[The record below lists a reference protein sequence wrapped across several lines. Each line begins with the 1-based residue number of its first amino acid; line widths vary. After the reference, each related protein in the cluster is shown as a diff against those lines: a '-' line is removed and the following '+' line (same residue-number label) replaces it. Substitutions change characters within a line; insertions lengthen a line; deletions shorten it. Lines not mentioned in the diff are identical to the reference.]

1 MNIIG
6 DIIIITFILFI
17 MYLIQCFRNNQRIK
31 FLTQYKNK
39 YIEFALLDDNIE
51 EDSSKKGSIR
61 RFLNLNKSKLNNISS
76 LYNKKIEV
84 YLDIHK
90 IENAERGVNIVQNF
104 NDKITYIEGCI
115 QDEKYNFLFLENIKR
130 AFKTYTNIISLI
142 YLGLTGSTLMLI
154 MNTIGFIGSL
164 FSITSP
170 FIEWKVV
177 LKEILK
183 LI

>member
-6 DIIIITFILFI
+6 DIIIITLIFSI
-17 MYLIQCFRNNQRIK
+17 MYLIQFFRNKQRIE
-31 FLTQYKNK
+31 FLTQYKKK
-39 YIEFALLDDNIE
+39 YIEFALLDEKIE
-51 EDSSKKGSIR
+51 DDFIKKRNIR
-61 RFLNLNKSKLNNISS
+61 RFLNLKKSKLDKITS
-76 LYNKKIEV
+76 LYNEKIEV

-90 IENAERGVNIVQNF
+90 IENVDRGVSLFHKF

-115 QDEKYNFLFLENIKR
+115 QDEKYSFLFLENIKR
-130 AFKTYTNIISLI
+130 AFKTYTSIISLI
-142 YLGLTGSTLMLI
+142 YLGLTGTTLMI
-154 MNTIGFIGSL
+154 IINAVGFVGSL

-170 FIEWKVV
+170 FIEWKDV